1 MNIAVVGIGYV
12 GLANAILLA
21 QQNKVTLLDIDASK
35 VAMINQ
41 YRSPIEDPEIEDYLE
56 NKPLQ
61 LTATTDEQFAY
72 RNADF
77 IIIAAPTD
85 YDCESRTF
93 DTTIVDAVIA
103 SAIRINPSATLVIK
117 STVPVNFTYQARER
131 FQYPNILFSPEFLRE
146 GQALY
151 DCLYPS
157 RIIVGGQSEA
167 AKVFGALLQQCT
179 AAPNPPVIYTHSCEA
194 ESIKLFA
201 NTFLA
206 MRVAFFNE
214 LDTYAEINHLSS
226 RDIIEGVCLDSRI
239 GQYYNNPSFGYGGYC
254 LPKDT
259 KQLYANFENIPN
271 RMIAGIVEANSVRKE
286 HVVNAILAN
295 EPEVVGVYRLITKV
309 GSDNFRSSAI
319 LDVIDRLIARGVRVV
334 IFEPK
339 LSQVVFHQCEVI
351 HQLAEF
357 KRVASIIVANRLSQE
372 LADVRQKVY
381 SRDIYQTD

>member
-1 MNIAVVGIGYV
+1 MKIAVVGIGYV

-21 QQNKVTLLDIDASK
+21 QHNKVTLLDIDASK

-41 YRSPIEDPEIEDYLE
+41 HQSPIEDGDIEDYLAHQ
-56 NKPLQ
+56 PLQ
-61 LTATTDEQFAY
+61 LTATTDEKLAY
-72 RNADF
+72 QDADF

-85 YDCESRTF
+85 YDTESRTF
-93 DTTIVDAVIA
+93 DTTIVDRVMQR
-103 SAIRINPSATLVIK
+103 AIYLNPSATIVIK

-131 FQYPNILFSPEFLRE
+131 YQQPSILFSPEFLRE
-146 GQALY
+146 GKALH

-157 RIIVGGQSEA
+157 RIIVGGLSHQ
-167 AKVFGALLQQCT
+167 AKVFGQLLQQG
-179 AAPNPPVIYTHSCEA
+179 AKVDNPPVIYTHSCEA

-214 LDTYAEINHLSS
+214 LDTYAEVNRLDSK
-226 RDIIEGVCLDSRI
+226 DIIEGVCHDPRI
-239 GQYYNNPSFGYGGYC
+239 GHHYNNPSFGYGGYC

-259 KQLYANFENIPN
+259 KQLYSNFATIPN
-271 RMIAGIVEANSVRKE
+271 RMISGIVEANSVRKE
-286 HVVNAILAN
+286 HIVNAILSRK
-295 EPEVVGVYRLITKV
+295 PEVVGIYRLITKV

-319 LDVIDRLIARGVRVV
+319 LGVVDRLIAHGVRVV

-339 LSQVVFHQCEVI
+339 LSEPLFHQCEVI
-351 HQLAEF
+351 HQLDEF
-357 KRVASIIVANRLSQE
+357 KRAASLIVANRFNQE
-372 LADVRQKVY
+372 LADVVDKVY